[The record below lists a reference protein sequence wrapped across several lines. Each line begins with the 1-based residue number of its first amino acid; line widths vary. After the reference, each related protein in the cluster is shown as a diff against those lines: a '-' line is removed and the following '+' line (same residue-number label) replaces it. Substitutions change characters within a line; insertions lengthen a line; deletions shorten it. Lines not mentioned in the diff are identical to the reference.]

1 MDNPL
6 YAQTVTIGGDA
17 TTYNAPKV
25 LGIRIHADQSFDLQ
39 YTFVKSDLTTAFD
52 IASSN
57 SEIYV
62 TAYKNVSYTPV
73 LLASGVN
80 TDSGSGT
87 TDRVTFTV
95 PAEAIPNDIAN
106 FPIRNPGN
114 AVFYA
119 IITDGAGKKIE
130 VVAEVNIF
138 DTEYSLTGDAAPSA
152 QTIVPVKNDLGSVI
166 SSNLT
171 TPPTPTLNNA
181 YIVGA
186 SATGDWSGQDND
198 LAIGTGSA
206 WVFLTPLEGNFVYD
220 ENQSVQIIFDGSTW
234 ASLAGSPFTDAD
246 PLIKNAADATKLI
259 GFDASAITTATERT
273 IIMPDAD
280 VDLTPSTGDFASAA
294 QGATADSALQDIVE
308 DTTPQL
314 GGFLDAQNN
323 RISSLLGIGA
333 KTATVLDIATGAI
346 TQTQMIHNVGTE
358 AAAAADD
365 LDLIVPA
372 TGQTEI
378 YITMND
384 AAEVPTIK
392 HATGTNTFLLPSDTD
407 ILMVMN
413 TFYHFHHDGTNW
425 KLVGSAAS
433 GSGGG
438 GTISMAVYQDQKSSG
453 TAGGSSVTGVQTRTI
468 NTEVSDVDSIATL
481 SANAITPIAG
491 RYLVMATAPANRS
504 NDHRI
509 YLHDGT
515 SNVLSG
521 TNGYNGGAYIVQT
534 SSTIWGYI
542 TTAGSTA
549 YTINHEIFRV
559 QATDGLGIAVTDGN
573 SEIYTN
579 VTLIRLGDQ

>member
-1 MDNPL
+1 MENPL
-6 YAQTVTIGGDA
+6 YAQTVTIGGDD

-39 YTFVKSDLTTAFD
+39 YTFVKSDLSTAFD
-52 IASSN
+52 IVSST
-57 SEIYV
+57 SQIYV

-152 QTIVPVKNDLGSVI
+152 QTIVPIKNDLGSVI

-171 TPPTPTLNNA
+171 TPPTATLNNA

-220 ENQSVQIIFDGSTW
+220 ENQTVQIIFDGSTW

-259 GFDASAITTATERT
+259 GFDASAITTGTERT
-273 IIMPDAD
+273 ITMPDAD
-280 VDLTPSTGDFASAA
+280 VDLTPGTGSF
-294 QGATADSALQDIVE
+294 ATAAEGDLAATALQNIVE

-314 GGFLDAQNN
+314 GGNLDAQDN

-365 LDLIVPA
+365 LDSIVPA

-413 TFYHFHHDGTNW
+413 TFYHFHYDGTNW
-425 KLVGSAAS
+425 KLVGSSAAGGAAGGSISVGVWQDQKSNGTNGGSAAS
-433 GSGGG
+433 GSF
-438 GTISMAVYQDQKSSG
+438 A
-453 TAGGSSVTGVQTRTI
+453 ARTL
-468 NTEVSDVDSIATL
+468 NTEVSDIDSIGTL
-481 SANAITPIAG
+481 SANAVTLISGTYWVTAS
-491 RYLVMATAPANRS
+491 APARNVS
-504 NDHRI
+504 AHRI
-509 YLHDGT
+509 YINDGT
-515 SNVLSG
+515 SNILIGSNGYTTASSVETISVVSGVLIADGVKSYTIKHDINNSQA
-521 TNGYNGGAYIVQT
+521 TNGLGTAV
-534 SSTIWGYI
+534 SSGEFEGYAI
-542 TTAGSTA
+542 FTA
-549 YTINHEIFRV
+549 
-559 QATDGLGIAVTDGN
+559 
-573 SEIYTN
+573 
-579 VTLIRLGDQ
+579 IRLGD